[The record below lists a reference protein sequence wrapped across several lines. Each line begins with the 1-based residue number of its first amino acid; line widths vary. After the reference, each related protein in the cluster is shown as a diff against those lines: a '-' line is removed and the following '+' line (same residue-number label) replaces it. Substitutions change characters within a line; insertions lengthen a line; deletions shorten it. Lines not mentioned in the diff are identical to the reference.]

1 MKKFLSLSLCLLSAW
16 VAMAQTTTEKL
27 AHSIYLKN
35 GVTVSFDY
43 NQLDS
48 TRIIYTPE
56 GDSLGI
62 KVYVRGKESA
72 DYLYSQ

>member
-16 VAMAQTTTEKL
+16 VAMAQTTTENL

-43 NQLDS
+43 NLS
-48 TRIIYTPE
+48 R
-56 GDSLGI
+56 S
-62 KVYVRGKESA
+62 
-72 DYLYSQ
+72 